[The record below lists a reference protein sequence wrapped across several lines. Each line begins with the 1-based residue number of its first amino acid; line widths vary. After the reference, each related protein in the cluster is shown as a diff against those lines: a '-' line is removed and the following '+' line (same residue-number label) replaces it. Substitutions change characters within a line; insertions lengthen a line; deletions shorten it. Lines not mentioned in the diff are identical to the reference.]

1 MASWELESL
10 VERVVEAV
18 THTGTYGFDP
28 SNIRELIESPAIS
41 LGFTHQARLNDASFR
56 TNNNVVDEELLDAIH
71 ERLEDHPE
79 IEIRSSEYGPGRR
92 RKNAGGDSTPA
103 VEDEDTETSPKRMFV
118 TREPMWQA
126 ITGTSFKDAWAR
138 VPQLEFDLLSV
149 IAAHGTGGVIQGRLT
164 NLAGQDKQSVPRR
177 TDFLA
182 TKGYILKTA
191 VLDQGH
197 ETSLLRLKKFVEA
210 DDVRHDDPS
219 RPAVTRDQKGRVN
232 VDLAPLLVQ
241 TVNLVKLQ
249 PDQIMAI
256 EDLGT
261 ALGFPQKT
269 KLERLRFLKCVR
281 RLAESGCFLKCSAQP
296 SDHDGAVMSES
307 VLCLRL
313 VREPTDADKA
323 QWLRSYFPTGRAR
336 KNTTGQGEDSDS
348 ESERTGTDLDE
359 PGDVA
364 EDVLG
369 DPQEDSV
376 KEERRTSVYPAAV
389 TPQFTSTLR
398 IVDDESSA
406 DVPSTDVHSSVSV
419 SDLHDS
425 RDLPL
430 ADLTPRPRPPQRKR
444 PPLPGAVGKGMGRRR
459 NLEGRR
465 RALGRHTE
473 SADVEAITPGVA
485 HGIEGN
491 SNRAAEGLAV
501 QMQVDVET
509 DKWGFPRAPPEMFVG
524 EDGRASLMQCQPL
537 LAVPDLSSHSGPTPK
552 PPSPRKERRPGFAQ
566 PIRTSGKTTILQP
579 KPVIRPRI
587 ASERE
592 HEQFEHWAKVTA
604 EKLARAELHE
614 RHPPTVDSTSVDVDD
629 SEPARKRRRLDLDE
643 DDTMQHRFAEIE
655 AEILSRE
662 RPGVYLNPPGAK
674 DIKTQCLKQRGRP
687 RDAQIVVIKGVWLS
701 SLQWFR
707 QDIVRAAPSAKRR
720 SISPLSVSDP
730 SRVAEATSIQMGD
743 PSRAA
748 AAGTETGAHVDAAD
762 SVKDTVPAGPPERKA
777 AEVDMPPGL
786 QAEATALPASD
797 TASALDTV
805 SPERDLIS
813 APTPQ
818 RPSPRS
824 SEQTTTTS
832 VMPQASFLF
841 MPDAPAAAAP
851 DSMRFKKAYVLAHPD
866 EEFHHIGGGSWKR
879 GPKTNKKRPQAT
891 ELVTEPK
898 PMGAAPT
905 ATESQGPAAKRPR
918 RAVQS
923 YGGQAA
929 GYAPELD
936 DTDTREGGS
945 DTGDSPDTTSTQFRI
960 VLVDSTKG
968 SHPINTSN
976 QDSATNAPPGAASE
990 TDRHQSNTPPAVTK
1004 DIMPPPT
1011 FDGAYF
1017 AHKGEEFHHVGNGRY
1032 RPGPRSLNLK
1042 SKPGAEDALVPLLSG
1057 TVATTVG
1064 SEDED
1069 ARTPEVRTREDQA
1082 AAGSNGIGVA
1092 KTILIDPQLLALDDG
1107 HSRVV
1112 ETPTTNPPPAVLRQP
1127 GAIAEDLLPEL
1138 ANDPQS
1144 VDVPTLRSHIDA
1156 ATLAAETTQEERATG
1171 DSTDKKT
1178 TAEWSRI
1185 RTRLVLDIIHRCGGA
1200 FPGNKEIWHPYAAN
1214 WRKCHDR
1221 LPQRTAVDRTVKG
1234 LLDSSKLKKITF
1246 SFQGPDGM
1254 NETRGILATPD
1265 VDATS
1270 DQISSLKA
1278 AIIKAFP
1285 APYIPPEAEVSDVLP
1300 DDSNAHT
1307 GVSGPPV
1314 ADASTKE
1321 PRGTVKRRRNAA
1333 EFPNV
1338 DGLTVIRTQQYL
1350 DSVESQREKERD
1362 KQLAIQEKKQKAER
1376 VAQELKELKSL
1387 YSSGI
1392 DWLCLSSNQTFY
1404 PSSGTFGTVA
1414 VKPTLSALHDA
1425 ASGSPKKK
1433 APRKKAGRLDIA
1445 NEDKYPVYDKAHA
1458 SAHPDQTFKHVGNG
1472 KYRLVDPQVKET
1484 VSETTTTFY
1493 DDAHV
1498 NAHPDETYAHVGD
1511 GRYRRVWK
1519 RPNVKRAKSARAP
1532 NSSLPA
1538 TRDSTSE
1545 SLADM
1550 LKVSQEGRDHAD
1562 TEAQYKSTETYPQPE
1577 STPTTTQTPPVQTSR
1592 SGRPLHKS
1600 RKRKAN
1606 TEAVQDDVDE
1616 DVAQVSEPGKA
1627 QQAAQGR
1634 VMFVHGDELM
1644 TVVALLKVL
1653 CTGVNESPLNWD
1665 CAAHAMGFRYEP
1677 EFLRSRWT
1685 YLRTTKS
1692 RETQALQNAIRE
1704 PFLAAYSDGK
1714 LPRVDFMD
1722 LSATDWPALVMW
1734 VQTKVRPLLSKP
1746 ASATLEDA
1754 ADAVNL
1760 PGTSA
1765 DLYDRYAVKEPDVTH
1780 GTDLNRYFEPITDTA
1795 RTTTALNLIHG
1806 ISVPGI
1812 GGRSEQPASMLIK
1825 SWCRAVA
1832 ATTEQEYDAEAAAR
1846 KVSIFPGG
1854 QLKQAIDELV
1864 DAHVL
1869 SSDRRG
1875 RRLPG
1880 RNFTLHR
1887 AAFKPFQRWPGE
1899 DTTFLRD
1906 VAAARQTIV
1915 ASLAQ
1920 DSKVALNFHTC
1931 DFEALV
1937 LMNMVAQGQV
1947 KTTTVLPPRND
1958 ALDAPLPRMSI
1969 WGVDDVSVLYN
1980 SHAMNRD
1987 RLRFPVTYDVTATF
2001 TPDHKLKHVPIPTSP
2016 PLVHEEQALRLPLW
2030 LDIHD
2035 NVITELWDMVLRS
2048 ILHLV
2053 VYRPGITAKAME
2065 KAHEGKLWA
2074 WEAEMVLQW
2083 MEETGMAISF
2093 GPGEEV
2099 EGLWQGGWRAGEW
2112 WYCAF
2117 CPDVATWPPPA
2128 PKAGGEG

>member
-1 MASWELESL
+1 MASWELEPL

-18 THTGTYGFDP
+18 THTGTYAFDP

-41 LGFTHQARLNDASFR
+41 LGFTQQAKLNDASFR
-56 TNNNVVDEELLDAIH
+56 TNNNVINEELLDAIH
-71 ERLEDHPE
+71 ERLENHPE

-103 VEDEDTETSPKRMFV
+103 LEDEGTETSPKRMFV

-336 KNTTGQGEDSDS
+336 KNTTGQGEGSDS
-348 ESERTGTDLDE
+348 ESERTGTDPDE
-359 PGDVA
+359 P
-364 EDVLG
+364 EDVLEDG
-369 DPQEDSV
+369 LEDPQEDVV
-376 KEERRTSVYPAAV
+376 KEERRTSVYPAPF
-389 TPQFTSTLR
+389 TPHLTSTLQ
-398 IVDDESSA
+398 IVDDEASA

-444 PPLPGAVGKGMGRRR
+444 PPHPGPVGKGMGRGRTFQ
-459 NLEGRR
+459 GRR
-465 RALGRHTE
+465 RALGKHTE
-473 SADVEAITPGVA
+473 GTDAEVITPGVA
-485 HGIEGN
+485 HGVDGS
-491 SNRAAEGLAV
+491 SNRALDGLAV
-501 QMQVDVET
+501 KMQVDVET
-509 DKWGFPRAPPEMFVG
+509 DKWGFPRPLPEMFVG
-524 EDGRASLMQCQPL
+524 ENGRASLRQCQPL
-537 LAVPDLSSHSGPTPK
+537 LAVPDRSSHPERTPK
-552 PPSPRKERRPGFAQ
+552 TPSPRKERRPGFVQ
-566 PIRTSGKTTILQP
+566 PIRTSAKTTILQP
-579 KPVIRPRI
+579 KPVIRPRN

-604 EKLARAELHE
+604 EKLARAELRE
-614 RHPPTVDSTSVDVDD
+614 RHPPMAEPTSADVDD
-629 SEPARKRRRLDLDE
+629 HEPARKRRRLDLDG
-643 DDTMQHRFAEIE
+643 DDTMQHRLAEIE
-655 AEILSRE
+655 AEILSGE

-687 RDAQIVVIKGVWLS
+687 RDAQIVVIKGVWLN

-707 QDIVRAAPSAKRR
+707 QDIERVAPPANKRSA
-720 SISPLSVSDP
+720 SPLSVSDP
-730 SRVAEATSIQMGD
+730 ARIAEIASVQMGD
-743 PSRAA
+743 PSTAA
-748 AAGTETGAHVDAAD
+748 AADIETGTHVDAAD
-762 SVKDTVPAGPPERKA
+762 SLKDTILAEAPERKA

-786 QAEATALPASD
+786 QVEETTLAASD
-797 TASALDTV
+797 AASLLHTATPDQGPMSALT
-805 SPERDLIS
+805 S
-813 APTPQ
+813 Q

-824 SEQTTTTS
+824 SEQIMSAS
-832 VMPQASFLF
+832 VMPQASLSP
-841 MPDAPAAAAP
+841 MSGAPVAAAP
-851 DSMRFKKAYVLAHPD
+851 DSLKYKKAYVLAHPD

-879 GPKTNKKRPQAT
+879 GPKTSKKRPRAT
-891 ELVTEPK
+891 ELVTELAAD
-898 PMGAAPT
+898 GAAQMVAENPG
-905 ATESQGPAAKRPR
+905 SAAKRPR

-923 YGGQAA
+923 YGGQTA
-929 GYAPELD
+929 GFAPEAD
-936 DTDTREGGS
+936 AIGTRKAGR
-945 DTGDSPDTTSTQFRI
+945 DTGDSPDTTSKRLRL
-960 VLVDSTKG
+960 VLVDFTKK
-968 SHPINTSN
+968 SHPINTEE
-976 QDSATNAPPGAASE
+976 QDSATNAPPGAASD
-990 TDRHQSNTPPAVTK
+990 TDRHELNTPPAVTK
-1004 DIMPPPT
+1004 DTMPPLT
-1011 FDGAYF
+1011 FDRAYF

-1032 RPGPRSLNLK
+1032 RLGPRSLSLK
-1042 SKPGAEDALVPLLSG
+1042 VKPGTEDTFVPLLSG
-1057 TVATTVG
+1057 TAPTTVG

-1092 KTILIDPQLLALDDG
+1092 KTILIDPQLLALGDG
-1107 HSRVV
+1107 HSGVAEV
-1112 ETPTTNPPPAVLRQP
+1112 PTTNAPPAVLRQP

-1138 ANDPQS
+1138 ANDPPS
-1144 VDVPTLRSHIDA
+1144 VDVPTLRSQIDA

-1178 TAEWSRI
+1178 TAEWSRV

-1214 WRKCHDR
+1214 WRKYHDR

-1307 GVSGPPV
+1307 AVSGPPV

-1333 EFPNV
+1333 EFPSV

-1350 DSVESQREKERD
+1350 DSIVVQREKERV
-1362 KQLAIQEKKQKAER
+1362 KQLAVQEKRQKAER
-1376 VAQELKELKSL
+1376 VSQELRELKSL
-1387 YSSGI
+1387 YSSSI

-1404 PSSGTFGTVA
+1404 PTSGTFGTDA
-1414 VKPTLSALHDA
+1414 KRPTLSALHDA

-1433 APRKKAGRLDIA
+1433 APRKKAVQLDIA
-1445 NEDKYPVYDKAHA
+1445 NEDKYPIYDKAHA

-1472 KYRLVDPQVKET
+1472 KYRLVDPQVTEP
-1484 VSETTTTFY
+1484 VSETITTFY
-1493 DDAHV
+1493 NEAHV
-1498 NAHPDETYAHVGD
+1498 DAHPDETYAPVGD

-1519 RPNVKRAKSARAP
+1519 RPNAKRAKSARAP
-1532 NSSLPA
+1532 KSSLSA
-1538 TRDSTSE
+1538 TRDSASV
-1545 SLADM
+1545 SLADH
-1550 LKVSQEGRDHAD
+1550 LKVSQEGHDHAD
-1562 TEAQYKSTETYPQPE
+1562 TEVQLQSAETYPQPE

-1606 TEAVQDDVDE
+1606 TEAVQDGIDE
-1616 DVAQVSEPGKA
+1616 DAAQVSEPEKA

-1634 VMFVHGDELM
+1634 VMFVHADELM

-1653 CTGVNESPLNWD
+1653 CTGVNESPLNWE

-1722 LSATDWPALVMW
+1722 LSATDWPALVTW
-1734 VQTKVRPLLSKP
+1734 VQTEVMPLLPKP
-1746 ASATLEDA
+1746 ANAPREDA
-1754 ADAVNL
+1754 ADVVNF
-1760 PGTSA
+1760 PSTSVE
-1765 DLYDRYAVKEPDVTH
+1765 LHNRYAVKEPDVTH
-1780 GTDLNRYFEPITDTA
+1780 GTDMNRYFEPITDTA
-1795 RTTTALNLIHG
+1795 RTTTALNLVHG
-1806 ISVPGI
+1806 IAVPGV
-1812 GGRSEQPASMLIK
+1812 GRRSDEHASMLIK

-1846 KVSIFPGG
+1846 KVSIFPGR

-1887 AAFKPFQRWPGE
+1887 AAFKPFQRWPGD
-1899 DTTFLRD
+1899 DTTFLRE
-1906 VAAARQTIV
+1906 VAAARQTIM

-1920 DSKVALNFHTC
+1920 DSKVALNFHTSE
-1931 DFEALV
+1931 FEALV
-1937 LMNMVAQGQV
+1937 LTNMAAQGQV
-1947 KTTTVLPPRND
+1947 KITTVLPPRND

-2001 TPDHKLKHVPIPTSP
+2001 TPDHGLKHVPIPTSP

-2030 LDIHD
+2030 LDIH
-2035 NVITELWDMVLRS
+2035 NNIISELWDMVLRS

-2083 MEETGMAISF
+2083 MEDTGMAISF

-2099 EGLWQGGWRAGEW
+2099 EGVWQGGWRAGEW

-2117 CPDVATWPPPA
+2117 CPDVATWPA
-2128 PKAGGEG
+2128 PKAGGEA